1 MCFCFRLTP
10 RLLNS
15 MEDRPFW
22 ADAKGGLVR
31 LGKGLTI
38 GSDIVM
44 EWQDSNPVDP
54 KYVVFSTGYGS
65 SGFWKIKQGK
75 LGIIP
80 NSENK
85 TLEWVEEIRGR
96 MSEKLQGYSQKLIA
110 FGSSMSETLEELT
123 NALGKYFIYNT
134 C

>member
-1 MCFCFRLTP
+1 
-10 RLLNS
+10 

>member
-1 MCFCFRLTP
+1 
-10 RLLNS
+10 

-31 LGKGLTI
+31 LGKGATI
-38 GSDIVM
+38 GSDIIM
-44 EWQDSNPVDP
+44 EWQAPNPVDP
-54 KYVVFSTGYGS
+54 NYVVFSTGTS
-65 SGFWKIKQGK
+65 STGFWKVKQGK

-80 NSENK
+80 NSEKK

-96 MSEKLQGYSQKLIA
+96 MSQKLQGYNQKLIA

-123 NALGKYFIYNT
+123 NTLGKYFIYNT

>member
-1 MCFCFRLTP
+1 
-10 RLLNS
+10 

-22 ADAKGGLVR
+22 ADAKDGLVR
-31 LGKGLTI
+31 LGKGLMI

-54 KYVVFSTGYGS
+54 NYVVFSTAWGS
-65 SGFWKIKQGK
+65 TGFWKIKQGK
-75 LGIIP
+75 SGIIP

-96 MSEKLQGYSQKLIA
+96 MSQKLQEYNQKLIS
-110 FGSSMSETLEELT
+110 FGTSMSETIEELT
-123 NALGKYFIYNT
+123 NALGKYFISQTYVRLQRQ
-134 C
+134 